1 MKVIVCGSGQVGF
14 NIARY
19 LASEN
24 ADVTVIDQAPE
35 LIQKITD
42 SLDVSGIVGFASH
55 PDVLERAGAADADM
69 VIAVTYA
76 DEVNMVACQVC
87 HSLFEVPTKIARV
100 RHQSY
105 LDPLWLNLFSSQNM
119 PIDVIISPEIEV
131 ARAIARR
138 LQIPG
143 AFDVINL
150 AEGKVSLIGVHV
162 RDDTP
167 IIDTPL
173 RQLTDLFPDL
183 HIVVVAINRRGGGI
197 VAHGDDELRPGD
209 DVYFVCETAH
219 LSRAMMTFGHEEK
232 EARRLLIIGG
242 GNIGLNLAK
251 TVEHAYPQV
260 QLKVIEID
268 KARAEMVAQTLNRTV
283 VLHGDALDVEILDE
297 ANIEATETVIAVSND
312 DEVNILSSLL
322 AKRHGARRAITLV
335 NSTSYSQLVGSL
347 GIDTVVSPRAITVS
361 TILQHVRR
369 GRIRAVHSLSDGI
382 GEIIEAEALETS
394 SLVGRPL
401 RDAQLPRGMAVGA
414 LIRDEQVIIP
424 RGDTIIRAGDLVV
437 LFAAAEAV
445 KKVEKLFS
453 VKLEFF

>member
-183 HIVVVAINRRGGGI
+183 HIVVVAINRRGRGI